1 MNDVESR
8 KELQA
13 FLKKKFRGRKFVK
26 SKVHTRYKENLERE
40 YQRLIDAYFA
50 LLVSIIKQYLKP
62 LLDVPTFNQDGKTT
76 FRTDDRKTDFLNY
89 IKTAFRSAER
99 TLRKKE
105 QDFGLAKKIKKIA
118 EIDEKLSISEWK
130 RVVKKTLGIDIRSDY
145 YSGDFYRS
153 QMQKWAE
160 ENVDLISTLPN
171 DSLTEMENIVEDGF
185 LSGRSTRNIVKDMQ
199 KRFDVSRSK
208 ARFWATDQL
217 SKLTADI
224 TQQQQMDCGVE
235 EYEWST
241 SGDQR
246 VRQRHREL
254 DGKRFR
260 WDDPPIVDEKTGRR
274 AHPGQDYRCRCVA
287 IPIFNLETI
296 DLPITAT
303 TNKTRR

>member
-1 MNDVESR
+1 LNDIESR
-8 KELQA
+8 KALQA
-13 FLKKKFRGRKFVK
+13 ELKKKFRGRKYVK
-26 SKVHTRYKENLERE
+26 SKVHARYKENLERE
-40 YQRLIDAYFA
+40 YQRIINAYFA
-50 LLVSIIKQYLKP
+50 LLALTIKTHIKNIFAA
-62 LLDVPTFNQDGKTT
+62 PTFNQDGKTT

-89 IKTAFRSAER
+89 IKSAFRAAEKD
-99 TLRKKE
+99 LKKKE

-130 RVVKKTLGIDIRSDY
+130 RVVKKTLGLDIRSDY
-145 YSGDFYRS
+145 YSGEFYRS
-153 QMQKWAE
+153 QMQRWSE
-160 ENVDLISTLPN
+160 ENADLISTLPN
-171 DSLTEMENIVEDGF
+171 DALSEMQNIVEDGF
-185 LSGRSTRNIVKDMQ
+185 LNGRSRRDITKDMQ
-199 KRFDVSRSK
+199 NRFGVSRNK

-224 TQQQQMDCGVE
+224 TQQQQTDCGVE

-260 WDDPPIVDEKTGRR
+260 WDNPPIVDEKTGRR

-296 DLPITAT
+296 DLPVTVT